1 MANYLAHAG
10 VTDPE
15 VLIIGAGPAGLTAAT
30 YLARFR
36 RRVLVADGGQP
47 RACWI
52 PLSHNMPGFPQGIT
66 GDAILRRMTEQA
78 VEYGAVIE
86 PGRVETL
93 DRAGEGFTARL
104 NGRTV
109 RARAVLLAT
118 GVVDH
123 HPDLPGVERAIER
136 ALVRIC
142 PICDGYE
149 AIDRAVA
156 VIGNDDKGAREAAFL
171 RTYSERV
178 ALIHIGPAEAL
189 TCRDELARVGVELIC
204 APIDNVRLEGDRVT
218 ALSWGGTF
226 RAFDLVYSAL
236 GTSPNGELAA
246 ALGARLGEDWRLF
259 TDAHQQTSV
268 PGLYA
273 AGDVVRG
280 LNQIAVATAEAAV
293 AATDIHNR
301 LRAVEG
307 MVIPP
312 WADEIRPVA
321 PPPTDRP
328 PDPAPPA
335 AWRRRPEPPRGSS

>member
-1 MANYLAHAG
+1 M
-10 VTDPE
+10 TE
-15 VLIIGAGPAGLTAAT
+15 VDALVIGAGPAGLTAAT

-36 RRVLVADGGQP
+36 RSVLVADGGQS

-52 PLSHNMPGFPQGIT
+52 PVSHNMPGFPQGIT
-66 GDAILRRMTEQA
+66 GDAILTRMTDQA
-78 VEYGAVIE
+78 EEYGAVLE
-86 PGRVETL
+86 KGQVESL
-93 DRAGEGFTARL
+93 NADDEGFIARL

-118 GVVDH
+118 GVLDH

-149 AIDRAVA
+149 AIDKAVA
-156 VIGNDDKGAREAAFL
+156 VIGEDDKGAREAAFL
-171 RTYSERV
+171 RTYSDRV
-178 ALIHIGPAEAL
+178 ALIHIGAVKAL
-189 TCRDELARVGVELIC
+189 TAQVELERLGVELVC

-218 ALSWGGTF
+218 ALSWGGAF
-226 RAFDLVYSAL
+226 RSFDLVYSAL
-236 GTSPNGELAA
+236 GTAPQAGLAE
-246 ALGARLGEDWRLF
+246 ALGARLGEDGRLF

-301 LRAVEG
+301 LREAEG
-307 MVIPP
+307 LMV
-312 WADEIRPVA
+312 R
-321 PPPTDRP
+321 
-328 PDPAPPA
+328 
-335 AWRRRPEPPRGSS
+335 

>member
-1 MANYLAHAG
+1 
-10 VTDPE
+10 VSDPD

-36 RRVLVADGGQP
+36 RRVLVADGGAS

-66 GDAILRRMTEQA
+66 GDSILKRMTEQA
-78 VEYGAVIE
+78 TEYGAEIE
-86 PGRVETL
+86 AGRVEAL
-93 DRAGEGFTARL
+93 NRDGEGFVGQL

-123 HPDLPGVERAIER
+123 HPDLPGVGRAIER

-149 AIDRAVA
+149 AIDKAVA
-156 VIGNDDKGAREAAFL
+156 VIGTDDKGAREAAFL
-171 RTYSERV
+171 RTYSDRV
-178 ALIHIGPAEAL
+178 ALIHIGSAEDL
-189 TCRDELARVGVELIC
+189 TCRDDLARLGIEIVCGS
-204 APIDNVRLEGDRVT
+204 IDDVRLENHRVT

-226 RAFDLVYSAL
+226 RSFDLVYSAL
-236 GTSPNGELAA
+236 GTAPNAGLAD
-246 ALGARLGEDWRLF
+246 ALGARIGEDGRLF

-301 LRAVEG
+301 LRAADG
-307 MVIPP
+307 MVIP
-312 WADEIRPVA
+312 
-321 PPPTDRP
+321 
-328 PDPAPPA
+328 
-335 AWRRRPEPPRGSS
+335 S